1 MTRLTQVHLSLP
13 APLLVAAAVCLGAP
27 PEMAAQPASAQGNAA
42 SMGRTVCQRNQQG
55 TRWLQCL
62 TDAARRLNG
71 QTLTAVVPANA
82 CAIQAVD
89 LMPPITAAPHD
100 TVAPATRT
108 LVSAH
113 HIDLPPPT
121 PGTA

>member
-1 MTRLTQVHLSLP
+1 
-13 APLLVAAAVCLGAP
+13 
-27 PEMAAQPASAQGNAA
+27 
-42 SMGRTVCQRNQQG
+42 MGRTVCQRDQQG
-55 TRWLQCL
+55 ARWLQCL

-71 QTLTAVVPANA
+71 QTLTAVVPANT

-89 LMPPITAAPHD
+89 LMSPITAPPQD
-100 TVAPATRT
+100 TAALATRT

-113 HIDLPPPT
+113 RIDLPPPM